1 MSKMVKYFKY
11 KPNQDKGEPMKNV
24 RLVDLM
30 DVKAL
35 QKIQDEFSKYTG
47 MAALTTDENGI
58 PITKGSGFTNFCTN
72 LVRTTELGCSRCE
85 ACDKNGAVMTLEN
98 KHATVYSCHAGLTDF
113 AAPIMLDGKMIGS
126 FIGGQVRTEA
136 VDEEKMTAIAGELGI
151 NADVFIEE
159 AKKARQLNKEDVERA
174 AEFLEGIATSLSEMA
189 YHNFL
194 ALQKSRRMENAAR
207 AQADYIMNLYSGAE
221 SSQIPNEIKEV
232 IEYIRQLDGKIE
244 VRETNYRISD
254 LRDIIQEQTKL
265 IFADKDI
272 DARVYVDSSVP
283 EKLMGD
289 AGRIG
294 QIIERILQV
303 IDKYKTAGKLEVE
316 FSTIKKAYAST
327 LVVTVRDYESEIPLD
342 VGKMILKYV
351 TDENFDYEPEDASLI
366 TIRLVRL
373 LFDQICATVDMKRDE
388 DNTIIVDIMIPQL
401 QL

>member
-1 MSKMVKYFKY
+1 
-11 KPNQDKGEPMKNV
+11 MKNI

-85 ACDKNGAVMTLEN
+85 ACDKNGALMTLEN
-98 KHATVYSCHAGLTDF
+98 KHATVYSCHAGLTDY
-113 AAPIMLDGKMIGS
+113 AAPIMIDGKMIGS

-159 AKKARQLNKEDVERA
+159 AKKARELNKEDVERA
-174 AEFLEGIATSLSEMA
+174 AEFLEGIAASLSEMA

-221 SSQIPNEIKEV
+221 ANQIPNEIKEV

-244 VRETNYRISD
+244 VRETNYKISD
-254 LRDIIQEQTKL
+254 LRDIIQEQAKL
-265 IFADKDI
+265 IFADKNI
-272 DARVYVDSSVP
+272 DAKVYVDSSVP

-303 IDKYKTAGKLEVE
+303 IDKYKTAGKLEVI
-316 FSTIKKAYAST
+316 FSTVKKAYAST
-327 LVVTVRDYESEIPLD
+327 LVVTVKDYESEIPVD

-388 DNTIIVDIMIPQL
+388 DNTVIIDIMIPQL